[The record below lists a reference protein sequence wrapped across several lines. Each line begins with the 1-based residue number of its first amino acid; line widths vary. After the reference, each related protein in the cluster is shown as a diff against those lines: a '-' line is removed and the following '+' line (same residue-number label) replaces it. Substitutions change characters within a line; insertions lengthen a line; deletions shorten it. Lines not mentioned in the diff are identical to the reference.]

1 MNLAINNLLEEETS
15 TTSIF
20 SSSNLFTIALTVG
33 IVIVTAIAVYL
44 LVVNQK
50 LTKKLKEAEEEKE

>member
-1 MNLAINNLLEEETS
+1 MNLALNNLLEGEAS